1 MFDVLANVKRVTSP
15 CCTASRRPC
24 LHHVKLGEALV
35 DQPQDFLGLE
45 DAEMLRA
52 YRAGNRTPAVLAD
65 LRRRG
70 LHADI
75 GEARPTD
82 WEPSSPQAVKKP
94 GFAFTPPAYFSSPSG
109 DSSSSPH
116 RNASS
121 ELVERGESSVLVWSG
136 AVMMLIGLYF
146 LVSPGGGEVL
156 GQEIVNIQKLTIG
169 ETFTIS
175 GAVLLAA
182 ALRPRR

>member
-1 MFDVLANVKRVTSP
+1 MFAPRQQ
-15 CCTASRRPC
+15 
-24 LHHVKLGEALV
+24 GEGLV
-35 DQPQDFLGLE
+35 DQPQDFSGLD

-70 LHADI
+70 LHTDI
-75 GEARPTD
+75 GETRPAD

-94 GFAFTPPAYFSSPSG
+94 EFAFTPPAYFSSGSG
-109 DSSSSPH
+109 DSSNAAY
-116 RNASS
+116 RNATS
-121 ELVERGESSVLVWSG
+121 ELVERGAGSVLGWSG
-136 AVMMLIGLYF
+136 AVMMLVGLYF
-146 LVSPGGGEVL
+146 LFRPVGGEVL
-156 GQEIVNIQKLTIG
+156 GQEIVNFQKLTIG

-175 GAVLLAA
+175 GAVFLAA